1 MNASVIIPTYN
12 REHILSHVL
21 QYYCLQDCPKDRFEV
36 IVVDDGSVDGT
47 PLLFTQ
53 LDEVKIDC
61 TSSALREYCDRIVKA
76 VRGWYRPDTDETLFV
91 NGEAVNFKYIQIKK
105 SGRSVARNIGIRFSV
120 FPLIIFADDDIF
132 VESEFVKKHI
142 EYHSDEKDVVIMGKV
157 IHTQSLESPF
167 DARWKLKDINT
178 AFLATGNASV
188 RKKHISR
195 AGEFDENYTV
205 YGWEDFDL
213 GIHMSDIGLRSV
225 KKKVYGYHYDPPEPY
240 IEPERIYRKE
250 VERGMSAVYFYSM
263 HPLKWVKRFT
273 LVDNRALERIFSVL
287 GFRNWFLRKKKIAFL
302 KGFFRLIIRYK
313 GYFDGIRKAKREGV
327 SPELT
332 GKLRSEKTD
341 VLQRR

>member
-1 MNASVIIPTYN
+1 MNASVIIPTHN
-12 REHILSHVL
+12 REHVLSHVL
-21 QYYCLQDCPKDRFEV
+21 QYYCLQDYPKDKFEV

-61 TSSALREYCDRIVKA
+61 SGAALRKYCDRIVKA
-76 VRGWYRPDTDETLFV
+76 VRGWYRPNTDETLFV
-91 NGEAVNFKYIQIKK
+91 AGEAVNIKYVRIKK
-105 SGRSVARNIGIRFSV
+105 SGRAMARNIGIRFSV

-132 VESEFVKKHI
+132 VESEFVKKHVG
-142 EYHSDEKDVVIMGKV
+142 YHSDEDHAVIMGKV
-157 IHTQSLESPF
+157 IHTQSIECPF

-188 RKKHISR
+188 MKKYISQ
-195 AGEFDENYTV
+195 AGGFDENYTV

-225 KKKVYGYHYDPPEPY
+225 KKRVYGYHYDPPKPF
-240 IEPERIYRKE
+240 IEPEKIYRKE
-250 VERGMSAVYFYSM
+250 IERGISAVYFYST

-273 LVDNRALERIFSVL
+273 LVDNRALDRIFSVL
-287 GFRNWFLRKKKIAFL
+287 GFRNWFLKKKKISFL

-313 GYFDGIRKAKREGV
+313 GYFDGIREAKRMGISYERAG
-327 SPELT
+327 ET
-332 GKLRSEKTD
+332 RSEKTD
-341 VLQRR
+341 AARR